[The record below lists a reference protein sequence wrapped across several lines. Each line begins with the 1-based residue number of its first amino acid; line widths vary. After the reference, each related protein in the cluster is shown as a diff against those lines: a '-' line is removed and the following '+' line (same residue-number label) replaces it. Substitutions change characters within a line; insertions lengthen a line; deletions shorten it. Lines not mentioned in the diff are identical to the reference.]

1 MCTATSS
8 PNVSP
13 SRWCLRYGRAAA
25 SWAVTGATLMVAS
38 VFQPARRRGA
48 SRPGPTSASTRRRCD
63 AARTIAA
70 FGARLRQELDLEAL
84 IAELLAVVNQTME
97 PTSATLWL

>member
-1 MCTATSS
+1 VVLA
-8 PNVSP
+8 VWAG
-13 SRWCLRYGRAAA
+13 SRELGGDRRDPHGCLRVPAGPA
-25 SWAVTGATLMVAS
+25 
-38 VFQPARRRGA
+38 ARRIQAWADQRFN
-48 SRPGPTSASTRRRCD
+48 RRRCD